1 MDILSLTQTRILTS
15 LTGGELY
22 TGCIR
27 MDPKTGTILEVGP
40 EVVPHALDMVVPMPG
55 HIVMPGWV
63 VGHTH
68 LYSALARGMP
78 APGRSPANFVQTL
91 EYLWWVLDRAL
102 DPDTVLASGLAGL
115 LQAAHV
121 GVTGLIDHHASP
133 ECISGSLATLQKA
146 FDETRMR
153 GLLCYEVT
161 DRNGPHEGAAGVAEN
176 RRFASDAARHPLVRG
191 CIGAHASFTITDD
204 TFDQVAAACTEL
216 NLPLHIHLLEDA
228 ADRAESL
235 RLYGKDPVRRLADR
249 GLLRP
254 MDLLSHGVH
263 LTPQELDLLAGHD
276 VTLIHN
282 ARSNMN
288 NRVGRAPLTKGRW
301 QLGTDG
307 IDNDIVAELRAAYFR
322 GREDNPPVDFMAPLA
337 MMRESQRTL
346 GRAFDLVLD
355 ELKPGAGADLT
366 ILRYDEPT
374 PLAAG
379 NFAGHLYFGLDAW
392 AVAGT
397 VVRGRFVLRDGQ
409 VVTCDESAAM
419 ELTRAGAAKLYRKME
434 ALS

>member
-1 MDILSLTQTRILTS
+1 MDILSLTQTRILTA

-40 EVVPHALDMVVPMPG
+40 DVVPHAQDVVVPLPG
-55 HIVMPGWV
+55 HLVMPGWV

-78 APGRSPANFVQTL
+78 APRRTPTNFVQTL
-91 EYLWWVLDRAL
+91 EYLWWILDRAL
-102 DPDTVLASGLAGL
+102 DHDTVYASGLAGL

-121 GVTGLIDHHASP
+121 GVTGVIDHHASP
-133 ECISGSLATLQKA
+133 ECLQGSLATLQRA

-161 DRNGPHEGAAGVAEN
+161 DRNGPHEGPAGVAEN
-176 RRFASDAARHPLVRG
+176 LRFATDAARHPLVRG
-191 CIGAHASFTITDD
+191 CLGGHASFTMSDD
-204 TFDQVAAACTEL
+204 TLDAVARACLEL
-216 NLPLHIHLLEDA
+216 GLPLHIHLLEDA
-228 ADRAESL
+228 ADRTESV
-235 RLYGKDPVRRLADR
+235 RLYGKDPVTRLLER
-249 GLLRP
+249 GLGRP
-254 MDLLSHGVH
+254 MDLLAHGVH
-263 LTPQELDLLAGHD
+263 LTPAERDLLVERD

-282 ARSNMN
+282 PRSNMN
-288 NRVGRAPLTKGRW
+288 NRVGRAPIARGRW

-322 GREDNPPVDFMAPLA
+322 GREDDPPVDFMAPLQ
-337 MMRESQRTL
+337 MMREAQRTM

-355 ELKPGAGADLT
+355 ELRPGAGADLT
-366 ILRYDEPT
+366 VLRYDEPT
-374 PLAAG
+374 PLSAG

-397 VVRGRFVLRDGQ
+397 VVRGRFVLRDGA
-409 VVTCDESAAM
+409 VVSCDEGAAM
-419 ELTRAGAAKLYRKME
+419 ESTREGARRLYRRME